1 MGSSLRQRPVFSLL
15 DSSSSM
21 ALIPVGL
28 WGSTF
33 DLTSDGSLLILPT
46 GLWQRSELL
55 LEDHFCGVMIKS
67 APLAHPTIGK
77 HLIPCCFSLL
87 RLP

>member
-1 MGSSLRQRPVFSLL
+1 MEGRGRHVLVDPAVSAGRQGPGMGSFPQQHRVFSLL

-33 DLTSDGSLLILPT
+33 DLTPDGSLLILPT
-46 GLWQRSELL
+46 GLWQR
-55 LEDHFCGVMIKS
+55 C
-67 APLAHPTIGK
+67 
-77 HLIPCCFSLL
+77 
-87 RLP
+87 